1 MTDFTP
7 EQLRL
12 IDEHRDINCTHDW
25 WDSTYDG
32 FIELLAAFGIEIARR
47 YALGTYKGPNRP
59 SRPEI
64 FFSGFCSQGDGAQFA
79 TENFT
84 VSALLCHGAE
94 ALRAP
99 DPANPEDKGGAY
111 HFLLEQ
117 VDKPESEQWTVGLA
131 VLALYRAVESKF
143 AVHQLS
149 AEHNAVLNDA
159 LIKVELGNNRYSHSG
174 YMNVIVSPTD
184 EDEYAAASDETR
196 ALCDAVG
203 DTDWWEEL
211 LRAIADALYEDLEAE
226 HDYQTSD
233 VQVWEAIVA
242 NGLAEEE
249 DDECEPE

>member
-7 EQLRL
+7 AQLRL

-32 FIELLAAFGIEIARR
+32 FIELLAAFGIDVARR

-64 FFSGFCSQGDGAQFA
+64 FFSGFCHQGDGAQFA
-79 TENFT
+79 TDAFT
-84 VSALLCHGAE
+84 IAGILRKGAE

-111 HFLLEQ
+111 HFLLDQ
-117 VDKPESEQWTVGLA
+117 VDKPASERWAAGAA
-131 VLALYRAVESKF
+131 VLALYQAVESTF

-149 AEHNAVLNDA
+149 AEHGAILSDA
-159 LIKVELGNNRYSHSG
+159 HIRVELGNNRYSHSG
-174 YMNVIVSPTD
+174 YMNVVIDPPD
-184 EDEYAAASDETR
+184 EDEYTAASTETK
-196 ALCDAVG
+196 ALCDAIG
-203 DTDWWEEL
+203 ETEWWEGL
-211 LRAIADALYEDLEAE
+211 LRAIADALHEDLEEE

-233 VQVWEAIVA
+233 EQVWEAITA
-242 NGLAEEE
+242 NGLDEE
-249 DDECEPE
+249 DECAAA